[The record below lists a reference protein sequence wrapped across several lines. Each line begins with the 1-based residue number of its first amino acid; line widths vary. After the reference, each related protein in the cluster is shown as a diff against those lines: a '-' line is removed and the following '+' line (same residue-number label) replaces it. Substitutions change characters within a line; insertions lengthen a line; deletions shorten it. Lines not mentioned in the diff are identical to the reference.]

1 MTCIKLWEYLIK
13 YNNPRNK
20 IDENP
25 VKFFVD
31 LYNEKK
37 IRVHF

>member
-1 MTCIKLWEYLIK
+1 MTCIKLWGYLIK

-25 VKFFVD
+25 IRVLLD

-37 IRVHF
+37 IRMDF